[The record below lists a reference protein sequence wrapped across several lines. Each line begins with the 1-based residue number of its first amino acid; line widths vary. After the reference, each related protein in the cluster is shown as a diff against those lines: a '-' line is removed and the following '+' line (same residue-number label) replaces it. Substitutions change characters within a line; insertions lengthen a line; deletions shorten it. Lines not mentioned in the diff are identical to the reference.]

1 MEIPG
6 HRFAQG
12 VWCIAETTW
21 AGYCRYGEHMGLGRI
36 NGRWLVPALAGIL
49 LLVVGLYVGQW
60 SSSSWSNVAI
70 ALGSATLLFAIGV
83 VVEPLIVRRIGKAT
97 EAVATAA
104 AELATQDLSQRVT
117 RLEDISSEQAKGRQ
131 QRQYE
136 FDSVLASLRESVT
149 VESLGQALV
158 TAHRYRLL
166 NHGHFCVRTNSNSES
181 PELYF
186 LALRDSKKIVFI
198 WLSFS
203 PMDTLVPLE
212 VGNELMNV
220 PPNEDGIV
228 LWGRDESAGQVASRL
243 EEELIVLNSL
253 LTSEFSFEY
262 ALERMIKSIEIMFE
276 SRTAPRNSPYKLKGS
291 LNVLINDEW
300 ALTSR
305 GLEAVHLLVTFG
317 ADELSRM
324 DSESECPPGASPE
337 RWIEA
342 LHYVLQRRSH
352 WIASLL

>member
-1 MEIPG
+1 MTRHCG
-6 HRFAQG
+6 
-12 VWCIAETTW
+12 
-21 AGYCRYGEHMGLGRI
+21 YGEHMGAGRI
-36 NGRWLVPALAGIL
+36 SGRWLVPALIGIL

-117 RLEDISSEQAKGRQ
+117 RLEDISSEQDKGRQ
-131 QRQYE
+131 QRQNE
-136 FDSVLASLRESVT
+136 FNSVLASLRESVT

-186 LALRDSKKIVFI
+186 LALRDPKKIVFI

-203 PMDTLVPLE
+203 PMDTLVPVD

-220 PPNEDGIV
+220 PANEDGIV

-243 EEELIVLNSL
+243 EEELIVLNSP

-317 ADELSRM
+317 VDELSRM

-337 RWIEA
+337 LWIEA